1 MEGGFASTFPW
12 ARKRS
17 PGVSE
22 QEQDLP
28 VSRDADPWG
37 TDGEPVVAPASVEH
51 EDTSVRVPRYL
62 WETIGS
68 EMKRFHE
75 LSVRLEE
82 ARHQMMQVEESGPVA
97 LDFHSSL
104 DELESSDEGDGGF
117 RVLAD
122 AKFDS
127 GFMARRTMGGEDWS
141 FLRAQVEE
149 LREEMN
155 RVIDILVKE
164 LEALRGRLEGQELER
179 LRQERAKSWWRRL
192 LEPEAVA
199 SD

>member
-1 MEGGFASTFPW
+1 
-12 ARKRS
+12 
-17 PGVSE
+17 VSE
-22 QEQDLP
+22 HEQELP
-28 VSRDADPWG
+28 VTPGADPWG
-37 TDGEPVVAPASVEH
+37 THGEPVLAQDSVEH
-51 EDTSVRVPRYL
+51 EEASIRVPRYL
-62 WETIGS
+62 WETVVS
-68 EMKRFHE
+68 EMRRFHE

-82 ARHQMMQVEESGPVA
+82 ARHQMMQVEEAGMTA
-97 LDFHSSL
+97 LDVRPTF
-104 DELESSDEGDGGF
+104 DEVEGPDEGDGGF

-122 AKFDS
+122 AKFDL
-127 GFMARRTMGGEDWS
+127 GFTHRRSVGGEDWS

-192 LEPEAVA
+192 LEPEAVG